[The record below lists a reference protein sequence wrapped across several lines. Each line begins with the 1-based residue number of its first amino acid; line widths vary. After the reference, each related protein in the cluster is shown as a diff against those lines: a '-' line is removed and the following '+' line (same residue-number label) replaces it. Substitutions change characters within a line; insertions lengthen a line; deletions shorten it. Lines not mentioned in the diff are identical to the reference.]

1 MWGDLKLKLLCSCW
15 GLLLSWWV
23 SRGCS
28 VQCSQSWRRTWGWKK
43 CVWTPFNTNHSPLFV
58 ADEVKKVVCNT
69 SWYHSD
75 SRRNCR
81 VGILKSVKYSTSV
94 VVYILPSPLHTHSYT
109 HSHSSTCPTSSSSNC
124 ETQKLSRRR
133 KRRRVWSSFDH
144 RLPLLDQLPSGTVA
158 TTITPHPS
166 LTLSLC
172 VPHCKFVLSIYASQL
187 HAHMWPL
194 WNSSN
199 FTVVTFMSHCLV
211 LYTYVC
217 AKMFD
222 IQTSTTTLVSSP
234 GSPFQILSCSFG
246 EKQSCETKSG
256 RKAWVQG

>member
-172 VPHCKFVLSIYASQL
+172 VPHCKFVLSIYASHIHIPGAYEPPWQEAPSYIVTSL
-187 HAHMWPL
+187 S
-194 WNSSN
+194 NSMQFYCCYFHVAC
-199 FTVVTFMSHCLV
+199 FTSYL
-211 LYTYVC
+211 LYSYVC
-217 AKMFD
+217 
-222 IQTSTTTLVSSP
+222 VSDQKWLTHLIS
-234 GSPFQILSCSFG
+234 
-246 EKQSCETKSG
+246 
-256 RKAWVQG
+256 RDAWRDGWMRVLLWK